1 MRNVGPRSVSLS
13 ARYINRHG
21 TIEEKDFTGLE
32 ARIFQHEYDHL
43 EGLTYLDRLE
53 DTRDLV
59 TEKEFER
66 IISQNG

>member
-1 MRNVGPRSVSLS
+1 MRGLIPRSLSLS
-13 ARYINRHG
+13 ARYINKHG
-21 TIEEKDFTGLE
+21 TIEEKDFTGFE

-53 DTRDLV
+53 NTRDLA

-66 IISQNG
+66 IISQKG